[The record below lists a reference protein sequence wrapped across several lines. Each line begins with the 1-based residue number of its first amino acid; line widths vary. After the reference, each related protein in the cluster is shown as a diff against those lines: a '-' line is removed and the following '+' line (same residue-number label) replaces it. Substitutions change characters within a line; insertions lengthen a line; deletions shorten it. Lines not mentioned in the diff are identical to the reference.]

1 MPLAVLFGTP
11 ATLLENGVVLLAGG
25 KGPFTGASAELYDP
39 ARGIWTAT
47 GSLNNAR
54 YIHTATLLQNG
65 IVLVAGGNDS
75 STGFALASAE
85 LYDPASG
92 SWTAT
97 GGLNAARGYH
107 TATLLRNRKVL
118 VAGGFDS
125 RFSALASTE
134 KGGKLVSQ

>member
-1 MPLAVLFGTP
+1 MNACYRH
-11 ATLLENGVVLLAGG
+11 AEERLLHGRAEQGG
-25 KGPFTGASAELYDP
+25 GDD
-39 ARGIWTAT
+39 
-47 GSLNNAR
+47 N
-54 YIHTATLLQNG
+54 
-65 IVLVAGGNDS
+65 